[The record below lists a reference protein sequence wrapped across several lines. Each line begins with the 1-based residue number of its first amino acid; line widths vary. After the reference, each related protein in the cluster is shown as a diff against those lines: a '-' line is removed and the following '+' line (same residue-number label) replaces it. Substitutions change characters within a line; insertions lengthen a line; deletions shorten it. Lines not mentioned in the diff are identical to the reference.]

1 MTVYRTDGWTLH
13 AVTDG
18 IRTFNH
24 AAFHGRGQFIMDPC
38 ALVLAIGWI
47 INNIQPEKL
56 VNVREKKTAGGLES
70 PANSCE
76 VISGDARAWTFNSHR

>member
-1 MTVYRTDGWTLH
+1 MDLARCY
-13 AVTDG
+13 
-18 IRTFNH
+18 
-24 AAFHGRGQFIMDPC
+24 GRNPDFQPRC
-38 ALVLAIGWI
+38 VSWSRAIHYGSLRIGAWI

-56 VNVREKKTAGGLES
+56 VNVREKKSVGGLES